1 MLPYESSLV
10 GRKFVDEFAESLGEI
25 PVYIGLN
32 GFGEQRAAQ
41 ADIDFAA
48 IGLGGELV
56 VLTDPSGPLV
66 AHFDRGP
73 LVGCQSVRRVAG
85 HCNIAFA
92 AKASQQADQKPAAG
106 EGAQHCSDGRLFPQF
121 PQSRPREDSPSAL
134 TFGTVDW
141 SMDKATR
148 YNARSVLQDLGAG
161 LAVAALSIPQGV
173 AYALI
178 AGLPPVMG
186 LYAASVPAI
195 VAGCFRSSRYVIAGP
210 SNALSLLVGSST
222 AMLAVSEGVDPASVA
237 IALALW
243 VGIIQVLAGFLRLGV
258 AVGYISS
265 SVVLGYITG
274 AATLIVWGQ
283 LPNLATP
290 GDLSVGLATA
300 LLMVFIGRLGHFF
313 PAALV
318 AILVV
323 TTVVVLTDLPL
334 RTIGDLAAIPAHLPP
349 LTMPFQLPA
358 ATHSALLPV
367 AIAASVL
374 SLVESSAVGR
384 SLASASGERVQSN
397 REIVGQGLGN
407 IAASFVGGYPI
418 SGSLTRSMLSYSAG
432 ARSRFAG
439 ISSGFMVIG
448 IVLVAA
454 RLVDAIPIAAL
465 AGMLLVLAWE
475 LVNFRAI
482 RRTLRG
488 SLGDSA
494 ALVMTF
500 VGTWTLRLD
509 EAIYLGV
516 AVSLVLF
523 LRRARLLVVRELYVD
538 REGHLREVDGRS
550 CRVVRVLHAEGPLFF
565 GAAGELEAA
574 LDEALVDPAL
584 RVLLLRLKRT
594 QGMDLSAAH
603 VLEEAARNLR
613 ERGGRL
619 LLVGLLPDPLALLE
633 RTGISAEIGPE
644 NIFPSRSGWFA
655 AMDEALAEA
664 LAHHHHGSDCPL
676 MEYLAT
682 RDLGPIPEVEIHR
695 EDS

>member
-1 MLPYESSLV
+1 MANTDRYTAQS
-10 GRKFVDEFAESLGEI
+10 FV
-25 PVYIGLN
+25 
-32 GFGEQRAAQ
+32 
-41 ADIDFAA
+41 
-48 IGLGGELV
+48 
-56 VLTDPSGPLV
+56 
-66 AHFDRGP
+66 
-73 LVGCQSVRRVAG
+73 
-85 HCNIAFA
+85 
-92 AKASQQADQKPAAG
+92 
-106 EGAQHCSDGRLFPQF
+106 
-121 PQSRPREDSPSAL
+121 
-134 TFGTVDW
+134 
-141 SMDKATR
+141 
-148 YNARSVLQDLGAG
+148 QDLGAG

-173 AYALI
+173 AYAMI

-222 AMLAVSEGVDPASVA
+222 AMLAVSEGVDAASVA

-243 VGIIQVLAGFLRLGV
+243 VGVIQVLAGFLRLGV

-283 LPNLATP
+283 VPNLSSSA
-290 GDLSVGLATA
+290 DLCVGLGTA
-300 LLMVFIGRLGHFF
+300 LLMVLLGRLGHFF

-318 AILVV
+318 AILVATV
-323 TTVVVLTDLPL
+323 TVSLGDLPL
-334 RTIGDLAAIPAHLPP
+334 RTIGDLAAIPASLPP
-349 LTMPFQLPA
+349 LTLPFALPV
-358 ATHSALLPV
+358 ATHTALLPA
-367 AIAASVL
+367 AIAASGL

-384 SLASASGERVQSN
+384 SLAAASGERVQSN
-397 REIVGQGLGN
+397 QEIVGQGLGN
-407 IAASFVGGYPI
+407 LAASFVGGYPV
-418 SGSLTRSMLSYSAG
+418 SGSLARSMLNYSAG

-439 ISSGFMVIG
+439 ISSGLLVIFV
-448 IVLVAA
+448 VLVAA
-454 RLVDAIPIAAL
+454 PLVDAIPIAAL

-494 ALVMTF
+494 ALLMTF

-516 AVSLVLF
+516 GVSLVLF
-523 LRRARLLVVRELYVD
+523 LRRARLLVVRELHVD
-538 REGHLREVDGRS
+538 QEGHLREVDGRS

-574 LDEALVDPAL
+574 LDEALADVAL
-584 RVLLLRLKRT
+584 RVLVLRLKRT

-603 VLEEAARNLR
+603 VLEEAASRLR
-613 ERGGRL
+613 DRGGRL

-633 RTGISAEIGPE
+633 RTGVAAEIGEE

-664 LAHHHHGSDCPL
+664 LAHDHHGNDCPL
-676 MEYLAT
+676 MEYIAT
-682 RDLGPIPEVEIHR
+682 RDAHLVADSEIHH
-695 EDS
+695 EEH

>member
-1 MLPYESSLV
+1 V
-10 GRKFVDEFAESLGEI
+10 
-25 PVYIGLN
+25 
-32 GFGEQRAAQ
+32 
-41 ADIDFAA
+41 
-48 IGLGGELV
+48 
-56 VLTDPSGPLV
+56 PS
-66 AHFDRGP
+66 
-73 LVGCQSVRRVAG
+73 
-85 HCNIAFA
+85 
-92 AKASQQADQKPAAG
+92 
-106 EGAQHCSDGRLFPQF
+106 
-121 PQSRPREDSPSAL
+121 
-134 TFGTVDW
+134 FGTVAAAMLNPD
-141 SMDKATR
+141 R
-148 YNARSVLQDLGAG
+148 YNARSLLQDLGAG

-222 AMLAVSEGVDPASVA
+222 AMLAVSEGVDAASVA

-243 VGIIQVLAGFLRLGV
+243 VGVIQILAGFLRLGV

-283 LPNLATP
+283 LPNLS
-290 GDLSVGLATA
+290 GSLDLALGLGTA
-300 LLMVFIGRLGHFF
+300 FLMILLGRLGHFF

-318 AILVV
+318 AILVA
-323 TTVVVLTDLPL
+323 TILATVGELPL
-334 RTIGDLAAIPAHLPP
+334 RTIGDLAAIPASLPP
-349 LTMPFQLPA
+349 LTLPFQLPV
-358 ATHSALLPV
+358 ATHSALLPA

-384 SLASASGERVQSN
+384 SLAAASGERVQSN
-397 REIVGQGLGN
+397 QEIIGQGLGN
-407 IAASFVGGYPI
+407 LAASFVGGYPV
-418 SGSLTRSMLSYSAG
+418 SGSLARSMLNYSAG
-432 ARSRFAG
+432 ARSRVAG
-439 ISSGFMVIG
+439 ISSGLLVILV
-448 IVLVAA
+448 VLVAA
-454 RLVDAIPIAAL
+454 PMVDAIPIAAL

-482 RRTLRG
+482 QRTLRG

-494 ALVMTF
+494 ALLMTF

-516 AVSLVLF
+516 GVSLVLF
-523 LRRARLLVVRELYVD
+523 LRRARLLVVRELHVD
-538 REGHLREVDGRS
+538 SEGHLREVDGRS

-565 GAAGELEAA
+565 GAAAELESA
-574 LDEALVDPAL
+574 LDEALADDAL

-603 VLEEAARNLR
+603 VLEDAASRLR
-613 ERGGRL
+613 ARGGRL

-633 RTGISAEIGPE
+633 RTGVAAEIGPE

-655 AMDEALAEA
+655 AMDEALAEG
-664 LAHHHHGSDCPL
+664 LAHDHHGSDCPL
-676 MEYLAT
+676 MEYIAS
-682 RDLGPIPEVEIHR
+682 RDADGVADLEIHR
-695 EDS
+695 EDH